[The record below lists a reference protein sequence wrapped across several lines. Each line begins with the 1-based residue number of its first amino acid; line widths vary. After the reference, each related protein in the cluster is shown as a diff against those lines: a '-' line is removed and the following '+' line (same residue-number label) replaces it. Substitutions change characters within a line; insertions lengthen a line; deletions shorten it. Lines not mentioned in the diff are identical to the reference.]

1 MASKNSIAAE
11 RDLTGRTHRSSARI
25 YSRYGSVKESA
36 GALTVTF
43 AVTQDITP
51 GLAHRPREARRRVL
65 KWLRRV
71 DPLTIEKGDG
81 HLNATFSCH
90 VAAPLTSAL

>member
-36 GALTVTF
+36 GTLTVTF
-43 AVTQDITP
+43 EFPEELTL
-51 GLAHRPREARRRVL
+51 GLAHRAREARRRVL

-71 DPLTIEKGDG
+71 DTTHD
-81 HLNATFSCH
+81 
-90 VAAPLTSAL
+90 